1 MLPMEKREP
10 VIARTYEKGSHRQS
24 IFVYVLTGPDI
35 TGAVFEFAVML
46 DNEEQKKNTLS
57 SGDKYLIRK
66 TFLNHLMDLS
76 EDGWKRMNVANY
88 NSQHRAFFE
97 PEQF

>member
-1 MLPMEKREP
+1 MLPMDKREP
-10 VIARTYEKGSHRQS
+10 VISRTYEKGTHRQG
-24 IFVYVLTGPDI
+24 IFVYLLSGPQI
-35 TGAVFEFAVML
+35 TGTVFEFAVFL
-46 DNEEQKKNTLS
+46 DNEEQKKHQTA

-66 TFLNHLMDLS
+66 TFLNHLMDLN

-88 NSQHRAFFE
+88 NSKHGTFFE